1 MNCRWMSLSVFFL
14 LSSPPRSSLVS
25 AVFDFNDLLNDVT
38 PMSPMPLPV
47 EMGEKAKLN
56 WWILVFL
63 SLSSH
68 LRKSS
73 VSFVFDINNSLND
86 VTPLSPILLTVY
98 KTRGQGVKLL
108 MTIFLVFSF
117 IFTIQIKCSERCV

>member
-1 MNCRWMSLSVFFL
+1 M
-14 LSSPPRSSLVS
+14 
-25 AVFDFNDLLNDVT
+25 FDFNDLLNDVT

-56 WWILVFL
+56 CWWILLVFL

-73 VSFVFDINNSLND
+73 VSFVLDFNDSPND
-86 VTPLSPILLTVY
+86 VAPVSPILLTVY
-98 KTRGQGVKLL
+98 KTRRQ
-108 MTIFLVFSF
+108 
-117 IFTIQIKCSERCV
+117 